1 VDDQK
6 AGQQWH
12 WGEGTK
18 FAIEGIKTLLLLNG
32 GSAVA
37 LLAFLGS
44 KTKPDAAS
52 IAIAKSFGFAL
63 VCFGAGALLAAFVF
77 MSAYLTQLEYGNGT
91 WSKATRWH
99 TCTYVM
105 FSLSAISF
113 VAGLWF
119 SWSAIIAN

>member
-1 VDDQK
+1 M
-6 AGQQWH
+6 ALGP
-12 WGEGTK
+12 GTK

-44 KTKPDAAS
+44 KTKPDATS
-52 IAIAKSFGFAL
+52 IVIAKSFGVAL

-91 WSKATRWH
+91 WSKATKWH
-99 TCTYVM
+99 ICTYVM
-105 FSLSAISF
+105 FFLSAVSF

-119 SWSAIIAN
+119 SWSSITAG